1 MDLYIYSTPLG
12 HIADFR
18 PYLDGKDHSFD
29 DHRPLKPED
38 PRWEKILNLFHPVT
52 DERIGGRIEFVGRA
66 QSPWHELMKFP
77 VVWNAPF
84 EPVPV
89 SVGEPGPV

>member
-1 MDLYIYSTPLG
+1 MNLYIYNTPLG

-38 PRWEKILNLFHPVT
+38 PRWEKIMNLVHPIT

-66 QSPWHELMKFP
+66 YSPWHELMKFP
-77 VVWNAPF
+77 VVWDRPYDLA
-84 EPVPV
+84 PVPV
-89 SVGEPGPV
+89 GE